1 MYTLRSQQGKYL
13 CRGLNFERSDEH
25 SVLFYHRAHDAFQG
39 LNPHLLEYQQVR
51 GFTTAMIQSLNRFE
65 LELLG
70 SYMKK
75 LEFLAELR
83 ACESILAHKLYL

>member
-1 MYTLRSQQGKYL
+1 MPRPTETWEG
-13 CRGLNFERSDEH
+13 CRWTRTDPPVNVESSEPTDHQL
-25 SVLFYHRAHDAFQG
+25 LFRKKWTV
-39 LNPHLLEYQQVR
+39 VR